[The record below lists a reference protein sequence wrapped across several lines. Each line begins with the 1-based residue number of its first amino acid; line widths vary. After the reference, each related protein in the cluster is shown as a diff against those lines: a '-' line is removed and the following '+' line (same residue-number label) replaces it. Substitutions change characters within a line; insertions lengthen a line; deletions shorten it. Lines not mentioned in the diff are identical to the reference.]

1 MKKAAIEE
9 SILKHLK
16 RWHKTNIEE
25 ELMKARAYVAA
36 LAAYEDSE
44 LAQSDPEAA
53 SLRGGGRESR
63 HHLANEFWP
72 TSNSARSRLRQ
83 L

>member
-1 MKKAAIEE
+1 MKKAVIEE
-9 SILKHLK
+9 SILKHPK

-44 LAQSDPEAA
+44 LAQSDSEAA
-53 SLRGGGRESR
+53 SLRGAEKVGTIWRTSSGR
-63 HHLANEFWP
+63 LQI
-72 TSNSARSRLRQ
+72 Q
-83 L
+83 LEAD

>member
-1 MKKAAIEE
+1 MKKAVIEE

-16 RWHKTNIEE
+16 RGHKTNIEE
-25 ELMKARAYVAA
+25 ELMKARAYVTA
-36 LAAYEDSE
+36 LAAYQDSE

-53 SLRGGGRESR
+53 SLRGGRESR
-63 HHLANEFWP
+63 HHLANAFWP

>member
-16 RWHKTNIEE
+16 RWHRTNIEE

-36 LAAYEDSE
+36 LLAYEDSKE
-44 LAQSDPEAA
+44 ARSDPEAV
-53 SLRGGGRESR
+53 SLKDAEKVGTIWRTTAGR
-63 HHLANEFWP
+63 LQI
-72 TSNSARSRLRQ
+72 Q
-83 L
+83 LDED

>member
-16 RWHKTNIEE
+16 RWHRTNIEE

-36 LAAYEDSE
+36 LLAYEDSRE
-44 LAQSDPEAA
+44 ARSDPEAT
-53 SLRGGGRESR
+53 SLKDAEKVGTIWRTTAGR
-63 HHLANEFWP
+63 LQI
-72 TSNSARSRLRQ
+72 Q
-83 L
+83 LEED